1 LWGCLAQP
9 GRHRLRPGR
18 ELCDETL
25 SALIPAAEISA
36 RLRRG
41 EIDHAIVVTALH
53 WWQLDG
59 R

>member
-1 LWGCLAQP
+1 V
-9 GRHRLRPGR
+9 
-18 ELCDETL
+18 
-25 SALIPAAEISA
+25 LIPAAEISA